1 MNGRT
6 LALHLGRLCLAAFL
20 LWLDVRY
27 FLFYLF
33 TLVLVVAHQ
42 VNHLRAVVRVL
53 SLGHDVKLVTIY
65 ERLGLTEDDVKA
77 AADRS
82 LERVGAGARE
92 GLDADWRIATSGR

>member
-1 MNGRT
+1 
-6 LALHLGRLCLAAFL
+6 
-20 LWLDVRY
+20 
-27 FLFYLF
+27 
-33 TLVLVVAHQ
+33 VVAHQ

-53 SLGHDVKLVTIY
+53 SLGHDVKLVSIY
-65 ERLGLTEDDVKA
+65 ERLGLTEVKA